1 MWGMIIS
8 FCICGWYSSQHPV
21 SLVLL
26 RHIFECRDYR
36 GNKTALFDGIEEGG
50 IRASHEIDEPNN
62 DSAMEGLQDRVIT
75 LKRFFIFMEIEGT
88 VYLKQFTPIVCFLK
102 ALVLV

>member
-1 MWGMIIS
+1 MIIS

-50 IRASHEIDEPNN
+50 IRASHEIDEPDN
-62 DSAMEGLQDRVIT
+62 DSAMEGLQDRVIM
-75 LKRFFIFMEIEGT
+75 LKRVSLSLAGR
-88 VYLKQFTPIVCFLK
+88 YNGLGNLKTF
-102 ALVLV
+102 